1 MNGCEM
7 FTEEGRVC
15 GRRGGLERVMV
26 RGPGF
31 TVAESRIACARCRGE
46 EVILMFARAPVEVE
60 PAMCPACR
68 VGYPTASGICA
79 TCRNSINYHVRAHP
93 DRIPA
98 PGTVTRAAIS
108 AIDPRVAR
116 TYGRG
121 ADILRIQAQ
130 IKGGG

>member
-7 FTEEGRVC
+7 LTGGGRVC
-15 GRRGGLERVMV
+15 GRRGGLERVSV

-31 TVAESRIACARCRGE
+31 TVAETRIACARCRGE
-46 EVILMFARAPVEVE
+46 EVILMFARAPVEVDTE
-60 PAMCPACR
+60 MCPACLI
-68 VGYPTASGICA
+68 GYPTSSGICA
-79 TCRNSINYHVRAHP
+79 RCRNSINYHVRAHP

-130 IKGGG
+130 IKGGA